1 MELHGII
8 GMIVKLYVFE
18 IEYTY
23 TPFLFL
29 LQYTYPTLISAP
41 PASAMSP
48 SKQARGKQ
56 CLNCEGI
63 SRPNAEGQPGPTEPP
78 RTYKLL
84 AEADSF
90 FANGIRYPPEV
101 EIHNELYAIKSH
113 ICFRNNFVFD
123 RLINNFRDRDI
134 LCWEKADGSSRK
146 AFQLITIG
154 KISWTADL
162 KVPNKFNVYTIDLT
176 KVETHSNSFG
186 SRANPEMRPDSVCP

>member
-1 MELHGII
+1 LTISKIYGIMELHGII
-8 GMIVKLYVFE
+8 GMIVTLYVFE

-56 CLNCEGI
+56 RLNCQGI

-101 EIHNELYAIKSH
+101 EIHNEL
-113 ICFRNNFVFD
+113 
-123 RLINNFRDRDI
+123 DRDI

>member
-1 MELHGII
+1 MSLRLSIHILLSSSYCSTLI
-8 GMIVKLYVFE
+8 LL
-18 IEYTY
+18 
-23 TPFLFL
+23 LFPLLL
-29 LQYTYPTLISAP
+29 LQ
-41 PASAMSP
+41 
-48 SKQARGKQ
+48 Q
-56 CLNCEGI
+56 CLHQN
-63 SRPNAEGQPGPTEPP
+63 RPAASNALTARAFQGQPGPTEPP

-90 FANGIRYPPEV
+90 FANGIRYAPEV